1 MILTKKMLFVK
12 PWFLFAILAI
22 LITAVGV
29 FSSGWIVPM
38 QSQIAD
44 ARYAFLKENADKVN
58 TNLKLSG
65 YRKEETKTLLIKT
78 GKSC

>member
-29 FSSGWIVPM
+29 FSSDCVPM

-65 YRKEETKTLLIKT
+65 YRKEEKKTLLIKT
-78 GKSC
+78 DKSC